1 MSPKASLRRPAFT
14 YPAERRRIQHKQQA
28 FGISQHAGSE
38 MTGLLPKRLDG
49 DHLLSKTVMIEN
61 LSMRMA
67 LKSEG
72 RLCLP
77 KRR

>member
-1 MSPKASLRRPAFT
+1 
-14 YPAERRRIQHKQQA
+14 
-28 FGISQHAGSE
+28 

-49 DHLLSKTVMIEN
+49 DHLLSKTVVIEN

>member
-1 MSPKASLRRPAFT
+1 
-14 YPAERRRIQHKQQA
+14 
-28 FGISQHAGSE
+28 

-49 DHLLSKTVMIEN
+49 DHLSKTVMIEN